1 MVPCYLPPK
10 IAKNVNFFVFINQ
23 IECDFLDKPIFG
35 DQCEWLESLED
46 NREEREKE
54 LNIGFLR
61 HCVCDA
67 LFFNPEIS
75 QKCRFIWVKTQL
87 CIPFQT
93 N

>member
-1 MVPCYLPPK
+1 MWCLVIGSRNSK
-10 IAKNVNFFVFINQ
+10 IYYFFIFINHL
-23 IECDFLDKPIFG
+23 EYDFLDKPIFG

-67 LFFNPEIS
+67 LIFNPENS
-75 QKCRFIWVKTQL
+75 KNADFL
-87 CIPFQT
+87 
-93 N
+93 